1 MLRKAIY
8 IVTSA
13 LVVIL
18 LGSVLYPSKTN
29 QASPIT
35 QLPTEIKKL
44 APDSVTEK
52 TLAAEI
58 DPNPYVQL
66 LLADYQ
72 KYIDKAILSGQA
84 PGAAVVIVK
93 DSAIIF
99 LKGFGLKES
108 GTTDSVDVNSV
119 FRLGSVSKCFASVLT
134 GTLVKDDV
142 IDWDDKVTRYV
153 PNFKLKLKANT
164 DSLKIR
170 HVLSHTIGLPYHAF
184 TNMVEERVPLDSL
197 LARLKELNLVGLP
210 GKVYSYQNV
219 GYSLIEKVIES
230 ATGKSYEEA
239 LTEKLFKPL
248 HMQNAS
254 ASYARITENG
264 NVAQPHYRSKRGWK
278 ATAISDTY
286 YNVAPAGGVNAS
298 IADMGLWLKALLSAQ
313 GDVLSKEAMDDMLT
327 PQIKAVSKNRNFRIW
342 KRPKASYYAMGWR
355 VLTFKNDTLDYHGG
369 YVNGYRSEVAL
380 DRKNRMAICILT
392 NSPGKLADQSI
403 PQFFAM
409 RTRYIDL
416 IDTWEKQNATLLAKK

>member
-1 MLRKAIY
+1 M
-8 IVTSA
+8 V
-13 LVVIL
+13 
-18 LGSVLYPSKTN
+18 LGFVLYPSKEK
-29 QASPIT
+29 QAATIVHQKTKIEKP
-35 QLPTEIKKL
+35 
-44 APDSVTEK
+44 APFPVEVKPLT
-52 TLAAEI
+52 AEV

-66 LLADYQ
+66 LLAEYQ
-72 KYIDKAILSGQA
+72 KYVDKAILSGQA

-93 DSAIIF
+93 DSSIIF

-108 GTTDSVDVNSV
+108 GTTDSVNVNSV

-134 GTLVKDDV
+134 GTLVKDHLL
-142 IDWDDKVTRYV
+142 DWDDKVTNYV
-153 PNFKLKLKANT
+153 PNFQLKHKENT

-197 LARLKELNLVGLP
+197 LIRLKELNLIGLP

-254 ASYARITENG
+254 ASYAGITENS
-264 NVAQPHYRSKRGWK
+264 NVAQPHYRFRRGWK
-278 ATAISDTY
+278 PTAISDTY

-298 IADMGLWLKALLSAQ
+298 IADMGLWLKALL
-313 GDVLSKEAMDDMLT
+313 GTTDEVLSTEALNDMLT
-327 PQIKAVSKNRNFRIW
+327 PQVKAISKNRNFRLW

-369 YVNGYRSEVAL
+369 YVNGYRSEVAI
-380 DRKNRMAICILT
+380 DRKNRMAICVLT
-392 NSPGKLADQSI
+392 NSPGSLADQSI
-403 PQFFAM
+403 PKFFAI
-409 RTRYIDL
+409 RSRYIDL
-416 IDTWEKQNATLLAKK
+416 INTWEKQNQTLLAKK

>member
-1 MLRKAIY
+1 M
-8 IVTSA
+8 V
-13 LVVIL
+13 
-18 LGSVLYPSKTN
+18 LGFVLYPTKKNLAAPIIQQKTKIEK
-29 QASPIT
+29 P
-35 QLPTEIKKL
+35 
-44 APDSVTEK
+44 APVTE
-52 TLAAEI
+52 EI
-58 DPNPYVQL
+58 PLTAGVDPNPYVQQ
-66 LLADYQ
+66 LLAEYQ

-93 DSAIIF
+93 DSTIIF

-108 GTTDSVDVNSV
+108 GTNDSVNVNSV

-134 GTLVKDDV
+134 GTLVKDQLL
-142 IDWDDKVTRYV
+142 DWDDKVTHYV

-197 LARLKELNLVGLP
+197 LVRLKELNLIGLP

-254 ASYARITENG
+254 ASYAGITENS
-264 NVAQPHYRSKRGWK
+264 NVAQPHYRFRRGWK
-278 ATAISDTY
+278 PTAISDTY

-298 IADMGLWLKALLSAQ
+298 IADMGLWLKALL
-313 GDVLSKEAMDDMLT
+313 GTTDEVLSNEALNDMLT
-327 PQIKAVSKNRNFRIW
+327 PQIKAISKNRNFRLW

-380 DRKNRMAICILT
+380 DRKNKMAICVLT
-392 NSPGKLADQSI
+392 NSAGSLADQSI
-403 PQFFAM
+403 PKFFAM
-409 RTRYIDL
+409 RSRYIDL
-416 IDTWEKQNATLLAKK
+416 ISNWEKQNQTLLAKK

>member
-1 MLRKAIY
+1 MRKAIY
-8 IVTSA
+8 IIVA
-13 LVVIL
+13 VLLVVV
-18 LGSVLYPSKTN
+18 LGFVLYPTKKNLAAPIIQQKTKIEKP
-29 QASPIT
+29 A
-35 QLPTEIKKL
+35 
-44 APDSVTEK
+44 SVTKEK
-52 TLAAEI
+52 PLTAEV
-58 DPNPYVQL
+58 DPNPYVQQL
-66 LLADYQ
+66 LDEYQ

-93 DSAIIF
+93 DSTIIF

-108 GTTDSVDVNSV
+108 GTYDSVNVNSV

-134 GTLVKDDV
+134 GTLVKDQLL
-142 IDWDDKVTRYV
+142 DWDDKVTHYV

-197 LARLKELNLVGLP
+197 LVRLKELNLIGLP

-239 LTEKLFKPL
+239 LIEKLFKPL

-254 ASYARITENG
+254 ASYAGITENS
-264 NVAQPHYRSKRGWK
+264 NVAQPHYRSRRGWK
-278 ATAISDTY
+278 TTAISDTY

-298 IADMGLWLKALLSAQ
+298 IADMGLWLKALLRTT
-313 GDVLSKEAMDDMLT
+313 DEVLSTEALNDMLT
-327 PQIKAVSKNRNFRIW
+327 PQIKAISKNRNFRLW

-380 DRKNRMAICILT
+380 DRKNKMAICILT

-409 RTRYIDL
+409 RSRYIDL
-416 IDTWEKQNATLLAKK
+416 INTWEKQNQTLLAKK